1 MKQTED
7 ILIVGAG
14 PTGLVLAL
22 ELAYHNIPFRIID
35 KNDGV
40 GDSSRAMLVVPKVL
54 ESYQKFNLDQ
64 AVIAKGIRPDFI
76 NYYVN
81 NEKKADI
88 PLGRLGRGL
97 SAYPYV
103 VTFPQDQ
110 HEQVLLE
117 KLEETGHSVEWQTAF
132 VSCDET
138 NGKVKATVKNNER
151 ETEEIFSYVIGCDGA
166 SSRVR
171 KSADIHFTGHT
182 YEEVFYVLDAIA
194 EGKVIKEEA
203 GSFSFTEDYFALFFP
218 LRNKETTRI
227 IGMFPPNLVEKEALD
242 FNTLKPR
249 LEKAFQIKIENKNWF
264 SDYKIHRRTAEH
276 FRKGRIFLAGD
287 AAHIH
292 SPAGG
297 QGMNLGIGDAVNLG
311 WKLASVITKGTDESI
326 LDTYERERKKL
337 AEDIVSRTDNAF
349 KLVASQSNL
358 SKIVRTHVV
367 PLSAKAAGKSGWIQ
381 SQMFKVLSQLYITYD
396 TSQLNGESDGDIK
409 AGSRLPFAEGESFE
423 FMREKGWQLH
433 VFGEVPGSFNKE
445 EFRNVAVIN
454 RKWTD
459 KTRDANFEKDRIYL
473 VRPDGYISWTGKAES
488 ADRLLQYMEKWVN

>member
-1 MKQTED
+1 MSQTED

-35 KNDGV
+35 KNSGV

-64 AVIAKGIRPDFI
+64 AVISKGIRPAYI
-76 NYYVN
+76 NYFVN

-88 PLGRLGRGL
+88 PLGRLGKGL

-103 VTFPQDQ
+103 VTFPQDE
-110 HEQVLLE
+110 HEQLLLE
-117 KLEETGHSVEWQTAF
+117 KLEETGYSVEWQTALD
-132 VSCDET
+132 SCKENDGT
-138 NGKVKATVKNNER
+138 VKTILSHNGKETKNS
-151 ETEEIFSYVIGCDGA
+151 FSYVIGCDGA
-166 SSRVR
+166 SSTVR
-171 KSADIHFTGHT
+171 KSVDIHFTGDT
-182 YEEVFYVLDAIA
+182 YEEIFYVLDAVA
-194 EGKVIKEEA
+194 EGKVIKEEE

-227 IGMFPPNLVEKEALD
+227 IGMFPPDLVEKETLD
-242 FNTLKPR
+242 FDTLKPR
-249 LEKAFQIKIENKNWF
+249 LEEAFEIKIEYKNWF
-264 SDYKIHRRTAEH
+264 SDYKIHRRTAEQ

-311 WKLASVITKGTDESI
+311 WKLASVLSKGTDESI
-326 LDTYERERKKL
+326 LDTFEGERKQL

-349 KLVASQSNL
+349 KLVASQSKL
-358 SKIVRTHVV
+358 SEIVRTRVV
-367 PLSAKAAGKSGWIQ
+367 PLSARAAGRSSWIQ

-396 TSQLNGESDGDIK
+396 TSQLNGRSDSDIK
-409 AGSRLPFAEGESFE
+409 PGYRLPFAEGESFE
-423 FMREKGWQLH
+423 FKRERGWQLH
-433 VFGEVPGSFNKE
+433 LFGEVPGRFNNRDFKHVE
-445 EFRNVAVIN
+445 VIK
-454 RKWTD
+454 RRWTN
-459 KTRDANFEKDRIYL
+459 KTRDAGFEKDRVYL
-473 VRPDGYISWTGKAES
+473 VRPDGYISWTGKVES
-488 ADRLLQYMEKWVN
+488 VDSLQRYMEKWVN